1 MQMEKKQKLLKSVFT
16 FSLFCT
22 FSMLFFGCGEK
33 DATKNKTEKVGGKQL
48 LMKDSLNNHKL
59 GEVVHNLNADGSEAS
74 EVFPVEDE
82 IQIDEW
88 MQLVKDIKSTL
99 GEMEEES
106 KQVLETSEA
115 H

>member
-48 LMKDSLNNHKL
+48 LMKDSLSANEA
-59 GEVVHNLNADGSEAS
+59 EVVLINASGSEAS
-74 EVFPVEDE
+74 QVFPVEDE
-82 IQIDEW
+82 IHLDEW

-106 KQVLETSEA
+106 KQVLQTSKPR
-115 H
+115 